1 MEHINETCWV
11 PLWQLSVWLRDE
23 FSITK
28 AGLDVGW
35 VMCPSWSACKAGAC
49 GEDSQNLADRL
60 QLHCGGG
67 GKQDL
72 AASTRARQPI
82 PGHHHQLDDPWQH
95 DSFTPG
101 TSCEWHAKSLIWCE
115 TSCCWRRVLG
125 GHFLVLGGAGLSP
138 GARLE
143 QPMWRQHQSQQAAP
157 ALVDYS
163 LVHIS
168 AFFAIGH
175 QPPWCSGARRD
186 VLQRITERPLLLP
199 CGWYW
204 LWWGEMARGGC
215 SVKPNRFPEQGST
228 TY

>member
-1 MEHINETCWV
+1 MLKSVLLANLTHRNQWLKSKSQFQNFAFGFFLLSSAQMGHTPLPWMKKNLNSFWGASLPQPFKDKMEHINETCWV

-35 VMCPSWSACKAGAC
+35 VMCPSWSTCKAGAC

-95 DSFTPG
+95 VFFTPG
-101 TSCEWHAKSLIWCE
+101 TVC
-115 TSCCWRRVLG
+115 
-125 GHFLVLGGAGLSP
+125 
-138 GARLE
+138 
-143 QPMWRQHQSQQAAP
+143 
-157 ALVDYS
+157 
-163 LVHIS
+163 
-168 AFFAIGH
+168 
-175 QPPWCSGARRD
+175 
-186 VLQRITERPLLLP
+186 
-199 CGWYW
+199 
-204 LWWGEMARGGC
+204 
-215 SVKPNRFPEQGST
+215 
-228 TY
+228 